1 MPVQLTR
8 CDGYSCLCF
17 LPHSTLL
24 PFSVFELQQLI
35 EGHQEP
41 YLLHWDQSRNE
52 VQVVL
57 SQMAGTETILRAATH
72 GLVLGALQENGP
84 LPAELEKLRN
94 QVRAGLEKES
104 WVIVKE
110 THQVLD
116 KLFPKFLK
124 GNILQT
130 PGHLIP
136 SLQGP
141 CLRLSPPLHLRGG
154 RSGFSLSLSLGLSFL
169 VCKIERL
176 GWPLRLYQC

>member
-1 MPVQLTR
+1 M
-8 CDGYSCLCF
+8 
-17 LPHSTLL
+17 
-24 PFSVFELQQLI
+24 
-35 EGHQEP
+35 
-41 YLLHWDQSRNE
+41 
-52 VQVVL
+52 
-57 SQMAGTETILRAATH
+57 
-72 GLVLGALQENGP
+72 
-84 LPAELEKLRN
+84 
-94 QVRAGLEKES
+94 
-104 WVIVKE
+104 
-110 THQVLD
+110 LD

-141 CLRLSPPLHLRGG
+141 CLRLSPPLYLRGG